1 MFITVSELQSD
12 WNLSVNGVLHI
23 GAHTGEEADQYENS
37 SWTPVI
43 WIEAQPDLARDL
55 RQKLNP
61 DLHTVIEA
69 TIFDKND
76 IELSMNISSN
86 SQSSS
91 LLNFG
96 THKMDYPEITVT
108 NNLTIKTKRIDALID
123 KKSMPNFINLDI
135 QGVELKALKSLGN
148 LISKVSVIY
157 TEVNKRQVYKEC
169 DLIEDIDQFLASYG
183 FRRVSTRWVI
193 GAGWGDAL
201 YLSKKVKRRSF
212 MQFLRSQVQ
221 TCKFYVPQIKS
232 KLKSK
237 TRFVMK
243 NFNQNNH

>member
-1 MFITVSELQSD
+1 MFIPVIELFHNFNVKPRSI
-12 WNLSVNGVLHI
+12 LHI
-23 GAHTGEEADQYENS
+23 GAHQAEESKPYDEFFNV
-37 SWTPVI
+37 PVI
-43 WIEAQPDLARDL
+43 WIEAQPVLCSEL
-55 RQKLNP
+55 RKQLNP
-61 DLHTVIEA
+61 LNNTIIEA
-69 TIFDKND
+69 CVLDVDDKIVTFNV
-76 IELSMNISSN
+76 STN

-91 LLNFG
+91 VLDFG
-96 THKMDYPEITVT
+96 THLFDYPEVLVT
-108 NNLTIKTKRIDALID
+108 EKLSMKTQKLETILTGYETPD
-123 KKSMPNFINLDI
+123 FINLDI

-148 LISKVSVIY
+148 LISKVSVVY

-221 TCKFYVPQIKS
+221 TCKFYLPQIKS

-237 TRFVMK
+237 TRFIIK
-243 NFNQNNH
+243 IFNQNNH